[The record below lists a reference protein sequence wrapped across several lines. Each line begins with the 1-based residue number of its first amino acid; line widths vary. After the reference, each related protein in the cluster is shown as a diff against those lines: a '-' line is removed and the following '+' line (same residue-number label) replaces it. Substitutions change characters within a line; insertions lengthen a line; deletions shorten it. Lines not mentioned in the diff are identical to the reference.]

1 MMAMPE
7 RAGPR
12 LKPISGEE
20 ETGATE
26 AMRAARRDCGEAVLN
41 MNSVCFSRTKGG
53 LTPKSERPNNRGG
66 LEQVL
71 ANWEESEEEG
81 GLDGP

>member
-1 MMAMPE
+1 M
-7 RAGPR
+7 
-12 LKPISGEE
+12 KPISGEE

-26 AMRAARRDCGEAVLN
+26 AMRAARRDCGEAEAQCAVVN
-41 MNSVCFSRTKGG
+41 IVSVCFARTKGG

-71 ANWEESEEEG
+71 GNRGRRE
-81 GLDGP
+81 GLDGPVLYERPNQ